1 MVFSSHV
8 FLFYFLP
15 FVLLLNY
22 TLPFRFLTL
31 MIMLVSYLF
40 YGWANPKW
48 IILMLTSTMVDY
60 FCGLALVHYSG
71 IKNDGS
77 DLPYLPKG
85 QPRNKAQKMALAIS
99 MITNLAILGFFNFTP
114 LRISRISQLFFY
126 VPLSDLPK
134 TSFL

>member
-71 IKNDGS
+71 IKNDGD

-85 QPRNKAQKMALAIS
+85 QPRNKAQ
-99 MITNLAILGFFNFTP
+99 
-114 LRISRISQLFFY
+114 
-126 VPLSDLPK
+126 
-134 TSFL
+134 